1 MGDAT
6 TYKRILYYGDYSNY
20 VALGASID
28 PDLLYFCTDVG
39 KLFKGTVD
47 FSNSFKSGTASQ
59 TPVVADAIPG
69 IIYYETDTKKFL
81 TKIGNE
87 LVEIGNPI
95 DAVGDSTTSTIT
107 ASASDAHVPSSKNVW
122 MYGQEILS
130 QAIGG
135 SAVVKNVTADQT
147 TAAGIIVT
155 MGDDSTNQV
164 VVKGAVTGV
173 TADANTAGQIDF
185 AVSGGS
191 TTNVVVPGVLTDVD
205 AGTTAATLVLTLTDS
220 TDAITVPGVVTGVAK
235 DTTNDAQMI
244 VTLSDNSTTAV
255 GLKGVVHS
263 PSWDETNLKL
273 TLPVTDGT
281 DIEVNIPKDIFLDDG
296 YYDTTNKEIVLVL
309 NDSSSHVVRF
319 AVSDLIPIYEAKDTS
334 TVDTSVT
341 WNTTTGKYEI
351 SADVKISDVASNALT
366 YDATGLVV
374 DGSRYAT
381 TSDLATVEGSLNNLA
396 AAALQWGSFN
406 S

>member
-20 VALGASID
+20 LALGPNID
-28 PDLLYFCTDVG
+28 ADVLYFCTDVG

-47 FSNSFKSGTASQ
+47 FSNSFRSGTASQ
-59 TPVVADAIPG
+59 TPTAANAVPG

-81 TKIGNE
+81 TKIGNA

-95 DAVGDSTTSTIT
+95 DAVGDSTTTTIT
-107 ASASDAHVPSSKNVW
+107 ASSSDGHVPSAKNVW
-122 MYGQEILS
+122 LYGQEILS

-135 SAVVKNVTADQT
+135 SAVVKDVTADQT

-164 VVKGAVTGV
+164 VVGGV
-173 TADANTAGQIDF
+173 LTNVAADANDAGKIDF
-185 AVSGGS
+185 TLSGGS
-191 TTNVVVPGVLTDVD
+191 TTNVVVPGVLTDVN
-205 AGTTAATLVLTLTDS
+205 AGTTAATVVLTLTDS
-220 TDAITVPGVVTGVAK
+220 TDAVTIPGVVTGVAK

-255 GLKGVVHS
+255 SLKGVVHS
-263 PSWDETNLKL
+263 PSWDQTNLKL

-281 DIEVNIPKDIFLDDG
+281 DVEVNIPKDIFLDDG

-341 WNTTTGKYEI
+341 WNTTTGRYEI
-351 SADVKISDVASNALT
+351 SGDVKISDTTTNALT

-396 AAALQWGSFN
+396 AAAVQWGTFN

>member
-28 PDLLYFCTDVG
+28 PDVLYFCTDVG

-47 FSNSFKSGTASQ
+47 FSNSFKAGTASQ
-59 TPVVADAIPG
+59 TPAVADAIPG

-81 TKIGNE
+81 TKIGNA

-95 DAVGDSTTSTIT
+95 DAVGDSTTTTIT
-107 ASASDAHVPSSKNVW
+107 VSSSDAHVPSAKNVW
-122 MYGQEILS
+122 LYGQQILS
-130 QAIGG
+130 EAIGG
-135 SAVVKNVTADQT
+135 TEVVKNVVADQT
-147 TAAGIIVT
+147 TAAAVIVT
-155 MGDDSTNQV
+155 KGDDSTTQV
-164 VVKGAVTGV
+164 VVGGV
-173 TADANTAGQIDF
+173 LTSVAADTNDAGKIDF
-185 AVSGGS
+185 TLSGGS
-191 TTNVVVPGVLTDVD
+191 TTNVVVPGVLTDVN
-205 AGTTAATLVLTLTDS
+205 AGTTAATVVLTLTDS
-220 TDAITVPGVVTGVAK
+220 TDAVTIPGVVTGIAK
-235 DTTNDAQMI
+235 DTTTDARMI

-296 YYDTTNKEIVLVL
+296 YYDTTTKEIVLVL

-341 WNTTTGKYEI
+341 WNTTSGKYEI
-351 SADVKISDVASNALT
+351 SADVKLSDVTTNVLT
-366 YDATGLVV
+366 YDATGLIVNGADFV
-374 DGSRYAT
+374 T
-381 TSDLATVEGSLNNLA
+381 TSDFSTLEGSVNNLA
-396 AAALQWGSFN
+396 AAALQWGTFN